1 MAVITD
7 LYLPPDADDVA
18 RACGPRRGRVTPPG
32 IRRCTSSVLSQMSE
46 ERWLAPAIS
55 YQIHPITDRAT
66 DWMELSGRIRL
77 SSPLLMHR
85 LRRASS
91 VVFGVCTIGPKLSQ
105 QASAWFAER
114 ERLKAVILD
123 DIGTTVLFKLGDH
136 LEALISKQSSAMG
149 LEASGPSSPGEEGF
163 DVTAQAQVLELAGG
177 SDIGVVVK
185 GGGLLVPHKSMTS
198 VIGLGEKMTRWSR
211 GDTCAACSASER
223 CPYRHGSVE
232 GGTAA

>member
-7 LYLPPDADDVA
+7 LDLPPDADDVA